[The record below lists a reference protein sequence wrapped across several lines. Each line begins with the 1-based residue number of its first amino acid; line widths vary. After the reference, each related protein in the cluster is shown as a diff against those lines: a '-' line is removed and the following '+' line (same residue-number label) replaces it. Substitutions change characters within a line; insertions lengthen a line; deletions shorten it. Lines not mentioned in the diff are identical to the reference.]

1 MTMILCQTEGCRIC
15 ESIGGRPDPAK
26 SRTASAPLD
35 AASES
40 CRPKRKKELE
50 NSVIPMQEFMQ
61 EAAPAP
67 MPISSERDR
76 ADAQKYNSPD
86 NKTIVKAKYIW

>member
-40 CRPKRKKELE
+40 CRPERKK
-50 NSVIPMQEFMQ
+50 VDHM
-61 EAAPAP
+61 
-67 MPISSERDR
+67 
-76 ADAQKYNSPD
+76 D
-86 NKTIVKAKYIW
+86 NKLDVWSKTDYWDFLVRNI

>member
-15 ESIGGRPDPAK
+15 ESIGGRPSP
-26 SRTASAPLD
+26 R
-35 AASES
+35 
-40 CRPKRKKELE
+40 
-50 NSVIPMQEFMQ
+50 QER